1 MMTANQIAS
10 CLIIGCGNIAGG
22 FDALR
27 SPEQMPRSHAGAF
40 TKHGRYRILACV
52 EPMSERRAEFMQ
64 RWAVPEG
71 YADIAELASHAG
83 RYDVISVCSPTSE
96 HYRDVKVAIAL
107 RPRLIFCEKPL
118 APQLSQASELVEAC
132 RLAGIPLAVNYTRRW
147 DTDLVQLA
155 ADLKNGV
162 WGAVRSVSGIYTKG
176 ILNNGS
182 HMVDL
187 LHLLFGPL
195 DVSVVG
201 TPVYDGFPGDPSVAV
216 TLATSE
222 HIPVQLSCADARDY
236 SLFEL
241 QIVTEK
247 GMITMEDGGLHWRIR
262 HVVESPYFLNYRS
275 LDAGVR
281 KVGSLPGAT
290 LAAVSEIYAA
300 LTSGRPLASS
310 GENALRSQQVCEA
323 IRDRAIRGD

>member
-1 MMTANQIAS
+1 MMDGNQIVN
-10 CLIIGCGNIAGG
+10 CLIVGCGKIAGG

-27 SPEQMPRSHAGAF
+27 SPEQMPLSHAGAF

-52 EPMSERRAEFMQ
+52 EPMPARRAEFMQ

-71 YADIAELASHAG
+71 YADLSALASHTG

-96 HYRDVKVAIAL
+96 HYRSVKVAIAL
-107 RPRLIFCEKPL
+107 NPRLIFCEKPL

-162 WGAVRSVSGIYTKG
+162 WGAVRSVTGVYTKG

-195 DVSVVG
+195 DVQVVG
-201 TPVYDGFPGDPSVAV
+201 SPVYDGFPDDPSVAV
-216 TLATSE
+216 TLATSD

-236 SLFEL
+236 SIFEL
-241 QIVTEK
+241 QIVAEK
-247 GMITMEDGGLHWRIR
+247 GVITMEDGGLLWRIR
-262 HVVESPYFLNYRS
+262 HVVESPTFLNYRS

-290 LAAVSEIYAA
+290 LAAVSEIYAS
-300 LTSGRPLASS
+300 LTSGRTISSS
-310 GENALRSQQVCEA
+310 GENALRSQRVCEA
-323 IRDRAIRGD
+323 IRDRAIHGD